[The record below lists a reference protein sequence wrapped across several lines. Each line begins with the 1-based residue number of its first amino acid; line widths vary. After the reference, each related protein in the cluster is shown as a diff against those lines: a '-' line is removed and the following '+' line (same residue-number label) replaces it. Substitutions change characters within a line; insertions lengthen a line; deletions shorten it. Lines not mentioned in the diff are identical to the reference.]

1 MDATTKL
8 AATKV
13 ADGRAVVNGPEGDV
27 LDWNAIGWRQVEEDV
42 RRLRQRIFAASK
54 AGDPKKVRNLQKLML
69 RSRANALLSVRRVTE
84 LNAGR
89 LTAGVDGKVVV
100 GSQLKAE
107 WADWVQNRSRSWT
120 PKPVRRVYV
129 PKANGKRRPIGIPVI
144 GDRILQALASAALEP
159 EWEARFEPKSYGF
172 RPGRGC
178 HDAIEAI
185 FNTVHGRNPQRRWIL
200 DADLAAAFDRLDHN
214 HILSRIGMFPAR
226 GLIERWLK
234 AGVVEREW
242 FTPTEEG
249 SPQGGLISP
258 VLLNVALHGMEQAAG
273 VRYRTAGVN
282 AGKAVA
288 GCPVLVRYAD
298 DLVAMCRE
306 QAEQVKTRLAAWLA
320 PRGLAFNE
328 DKTRVV
334 SLEDGFDFLGFQIR
348 RHRNGKLLTKPSKA
362 AVQRFRKRLT
372 TEMRAL
378 RGANAHAVVA
388 RLNPKIRGWSAY
400 YRSAV
405 SKKTFVWLDTHMWK
419 LALSW
424 AKRRH
429 PNKSGRWVVD
439 RYFGA
444 FHPTRRDRWIF
455 GDRDS
460 GAYLAKFAWTDIVR
474 HQQVKGWASPDNP
487 DLADYWAERRR
498 RRKPPLDRSRLR
510 LLQAQHGR
518 CPLCRGLLLHADHEP
533 QTPQEWEQWVK
544 ATRKAIRKQAVIV
557 GAGRGTSDETV
568 ALQLIHAHC
577 ARRHYAGYANGPA
590 PKSPTRLRGLLEPRC
605 PENGRVRF

>member
-1 MDATTKL
+1 MAPELRDKLDVTARL

-13 ADGRAVVNGPEGDV
+13 VDGRAVVNGPEGEP
-27 LDWNAIGWRQVEEDV
+27 LDWDVVDWRQVEEDV

-54 AGDPKKVRNLQKLML
+54 AGDLKKVRNLQKLTL

-89 LTAGVDGKVVV
+89 LTAGVDGRVVV
-100 GSQLKAE
+100 GSQSKAE

-129 PKANGKRRPIGIPVI
+129 PKANGKQRPIGIPVI
-144 GDRILQALASAALEP
+144 GDRILQALASGALEP
-159 EWEARFEPKSYGF
+159 EWEARFESKSYGF

-178 HDAIEAI
+178 LDAIEAI

-214 HILSRIGMFPAR
+214 HILKQIGGFPAR
-226 GLIERWLK
+226 GLVERWLK
-234 AGVVEREW
+234 AGVVEQEW

-249 SPQGGLISP
+249 SPQGGVISP

-273 VRYRTAGVN
+273 VRYRSAGAS
-282 AGKAVA
+282 AGKVVE

-298 DLVAMCRE
+298 DLVAMCHSRE
-306 QAEQVKTRLAAWLA
+306 QAEQVKTRLAEWLA

-328 DKTRVV
+328 TKTRVV
-334 SLEDGFDFLGFQIR
+334 RLEDGFEFLSFQIR
-348 RHRNGKLLTKPSKA
+348 RYRNGKLLIKPSKA
-362 AVQRFRKRLT
+362 AVQRMRKRLT

-378 RGANAHAVVA
+378 RGTNSQAVVA
-388 RLNPKIRGWSAY
+388 RLNPIIRGWSAY
-400 YRSAV
+400 YRSVV
-405 SKKTFVWLDTHMWK
+405 SKKTFAHLDTHMWK
-419 LALSW
+419 LAFSW

-429 PNKSGRWVVD
+429 RRKSRYWVVD

-444 FHPTRRDRWIF
+444 FHPTRRDRWVF

-474 HQQVKGWASPDNP
+474 HQQVKGWASPDDP
-487 DLADYWAERRR
+487 TLADYWAERRR

-544 ATRKAIRKQAVIV
+544 ATRKAIRKQAVIAD
-557 GAGRGTSDETV
+557 AGRGTSREPV
-568 ALQLIHAHC
+568 ALRLIHALC
-577 ARRHYAGYANGPA
+577 ARRQHAGAAPGPA
-590 PKSPTRLRGLLEPRC
+590 T
-605 PENGRVRF
+605 

>member
-1 MDATTKL
+1 MDAITRP
-8 AATKV
+8 AATEV
-13 ADGRAVVNGPEGDV
+13 AAVSAVVNGPEGEP
-27 LDWNAIGWRQVEEDV
+27 LDWDAVDWRQVEEDV

-54 AGDPKKVRNLQKLML
+54 AGDLGKVRNLQKLML

-89 LTAGVDGKVVV
+89 LTAGVDGRVVV
-100 GSQLKAE
+100 GAQSKAE
-107 WADWVQNRSRSWT
+107 WADWVQNRSRPWT

-129 PKANGKRRPIGIPVI
+129 PKANGKQRPIGIPVI
-144 GDRILQALASAALEP
+144 GDRVLQALTLTALEP

-185 FNTVHGRNPQRRWIL
+185 FNTVSGRNPQRRWIL

-214 HILSRIGMFPAR
+214 HILSQIDGFPAR
-226 GLIERWLK
+226 GLIERWLR
-234 AGVVEREW
+234 AGVVEHGW

-249 SPQGGLISP
+249 SPQGGVISP

-282 AGKAVA
+282 TGNVVV
-288 GCPVLVRYAD
+288 GSPLLVRYAD
-298 DLVAMCRE
+298 DLVAMCYSRE
-306 QAEQVKTRLAAWLA
+306 QAEQVKARLAAWLA

-328 DKTRVV
+328 EKTRLVY
-334 SLEDGFDFLGFQIR
+334 LEDGFEFLGFQVR
-348 RHRNGKLLTKPSKA
+348 RYPNGKLLIKPSKA

-372 TEMRAL
+372 AEMRAL

-388 RLNPKIRGWSAY
+388 RLNPIIRGWSAY
-400 YRSAV
+400 YRSVV
-405 SKKTFVWLDTHMWK
+405 SKKTFVHLDTHMWK

-429 PNKSGRWVVD
+429 PNKSTRWVVD

-444 FHPTRRDRWIF
+444 FHPTRRDRWVF

-474 HQQVKGWASPDNP
+474 HQQVKGWASPDDP
-487 DLADYWAERRR
+487 AMADYWAQRRR

-510 LLQAQHGR
+510 LLQAQHGQ
-518 CPLCRGLLLHADHEP
+518 CPLCRGLLLHADYEP

-544 ATRKAIRKQAVIV
+544 VTRTAIRKHAIIAD
-557 GAGRGTSDETV
+557 AGDGTSHEPV
-568 ALQLIHAHC
+568 AQRLIHAHC
-577 ARRHYAGYANGPA
+577 ARRHHIGTATRPA
-590 PKSPTRLRGLLEPRC
+590 T
-605 PENGRVRF
+605 

>member
-1 MDATTKL
+1 LDATTKL